1 MAAPVITPLLQW
13 SDADGNP
20 YAGGSIETYL
30 PGTSTP
36 KAVWIDPDQLAYAS
50 NPVIMDAAGRTL
62 MYGDGEYRLVIRNA
76 TGDLVADIE
85 ATTIVSAAMAP
96 VVSAP
101 TIADAVHQLGIDDLI
116 AAEAATRAAADSA
129 EQAARIAAD
138 NTLTG
143 LTTGLRTDLNNEI
156 TRATNRENDL
166 QDQIDDIAAA
176 VHLVQAGN
184 AATDAG
190 TGTVNVTFATPY
202 SAPPIVVATVRG
214 TALPAFWLAVNATA
228 VGFTVWASIPLAD
241 MTVHPAA
248 VGFNWIA
255 AGTT

>member
-1 MAAPVITPLLQW
+1 MAAPVVSPLLQW

-20 YAGGSIETYL
+20 YAGGTIETYV

-36 KAVWIDPDQLAYAS
+36 KATWVDPDLAAANT
-50 NPVIMDAAGRTL
+50 NPVVLDAAGRSL
-62 MYGDGEYRLVIRNA
+62 MYGDGLYRLVIKDAVGN
-76 TGDLVADIE
+76 LIADIE

-96 VVSAP
+96 VVAAP
-101 TIADAVHQLGIDDLI
+101 TIADALNMLGIDDLI
-116 AAEAATRAAADSA
+116 AAEASARAAADSA

-138 NTLTG
+138 NVLTG

-166 QDQIDDIAAA
+166 QDQIDVVSAA

-184 AATDAG
+184 AATDG
-190 TGTVNVTFATPY
+190 TGTHTVTFATPY
-202 SAPPIVVATVRG
+202 STPPIVVATVRG
-214 TALPAFWLAVNATA
+214 TALPAYWLAVDATTT
-228 VGFTVWASIPLAD
+228 GFTIWASIPLAD
-241 MTVHPAA
+241 MTVHPAPL
-248 VGFNWIA
+248 GFNWIA